1 MSLTPPAPRE
11 SLHTRSVVAR
21 AFAATTA
28 SSIVEARLL
37 DTKTHAY
44 PLMTGVRAAG
54 RSCARHADRV
64 TIDRAY
70 TIHAGRGD
78 DARRAVSGRLRRD
91 RGRVRRSSSAR
102 TSRKAFAAS
111 VKDKLG
117 GVRGCS
123 HLTELVGHLPT
134 AAVQMFASL
143 VPEDDGR
150 HKPFQ
155 LDRCHAL
162 ESHGDTVRRWYPKWY
177 RGAAIQGDR

>member
-11 SLHTRSVVAR
+11 SLHTRSVVCEGFR
-21 AFAATTA
+21 RDDGLFDL
-28 SSIVEARLL
+28 EARLT

-54 RSCARHADRV
+54 DPVHDMTIRV

-70 TIHAGRGD
+70 TILAVEATMPAVPYPGGCDAIEADYGKLVGANLAKGFRG
-78 DARRAVSGRLRRD
+78 A
-91 RGRVRRSSSAR
+91 
-102 TSRKAFAAS
+102 

-123 HLTELVGHLPT
+123 HLTELVGLLPT